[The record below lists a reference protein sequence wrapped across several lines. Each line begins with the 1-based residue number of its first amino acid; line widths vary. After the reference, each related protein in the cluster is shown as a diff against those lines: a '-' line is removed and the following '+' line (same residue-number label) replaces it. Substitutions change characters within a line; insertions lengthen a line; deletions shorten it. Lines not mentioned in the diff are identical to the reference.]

1 VGHPALRAGAP
12 YDLIFANILA
22 RPLMR
27 LAPSIASVAAP
38 GADVILSGLQAR
50 DVPGVLAAY
59 RAQGLHLAARRD
71 LEGWASLHLRHGGA
85 SPRKAL

>member
-1 VGHPALRAGAP
+1 
-12 YDLIFANILA
+12 
-22 RPLMR
+22 
-27 LAPSIASVAAP
+27 
-38 GADVILSGLQAR
+38 VILSGLQAR

-71 LEGWASLHLRHGGA
+71 LEGWASLLLRHGGA